1 MTVTVQDGS
10 AVLTGQVATRIQRKE
25 AEGLLLAHDGIN
37 SVTIEGVAVTARTR
51 GAATVVSG
59 DTLSKLAYDYYG
71 DASLTKKILN
81 GNRTLLKGRAN
92 LAIGMDLAI
101 PPVE

>member
-1 MTVTVQDGS
+1 VTVQNGS
-10 AVLTGQVATRIQRKE
+10 ANLTGQVATHTQRKD
-25 AEGLLLAHDGIN
+25 AEGLLLALDGIN
-37 SVTIEGVAVTARTR
+37 TVNIDKVKVTARTKGSR
-51 GAATVVSG
+51 HTVTSG

-71 DASLTKKILN
+71 DASMTKRILN